1 VKILVVNGPNMNLL
15 GIREPEIYGK
25 TTYKELCK
33 KISSFCKKK
42 YITVDFFQDNCEGEI
57 INKLQ
62 KSIGKYDGII
72 INPAAYTHTS
82 LAIADC
88 LKAISIPFAEV
99 HISDVDSRE
108 DYRKVN
114 YFSDSAVFVVKGK
127 GINGYLEA
135 IDFLEKNYHECVNK

>member
-1 VKILVVNGPNMNLL
+1 MKILVVNGPNMNLL

-25 TTYKELCK
+25 TTYKELCE
-33 KISSFCKKK
+33 KINSYCKNVSVE
-42 YITVDFFQDNCEGEI
+42 VDFFQANCEGKI

-62 KSIGKYDGII
+62 KAIGKYDGII

-88 LKAISIPFAEV
+88 LKAIGIPYVEV
-99 HISDVDSRE
+99 HISDVDNRE

-114 YFSDSAVFVVKGK
+114 FFSESALFVIKGK
-127 GINGYLEA
+127 GIDGYLEA
-135 IDFLEKNYHECVNK
+135 VDVLKNEYSNK